1 MNRILPLIVIVA
13 ASTFVAAARADD
25 ITIEAKPFQS
35 TRTRA
40 QVQAELKEYRASGVD
55 PWADNYTQSLRP
67 QAGRTRAEV
76 QAELK
81 EYRASGVDL
90 WADDYTQSLP
100 VPTGKTRAQ
109 VKAEYAAAKAAGEL
123 PDVR

>member
-1 MNRILPLIVIVA
+1 MNRTLLIVTIA
-13 ASTFVAAARADD
+13 ASSCLGTAFADD
-25 ITIEAKPFQS
+25 ITIEAQPFHS

-40 QVQAELKEYRASGVD
+40 EVRAELKEFRASGVD
-55 PWADNYTQSLRP
+55 PWADNYTQSLQP

-81 EYRASGVDL
+81 AHRASGVDP
-90 WADDYTQSLP
+90 WADNYTQSLAVQP
-100 VPTGKTRAQ
+100 GKTRAQ

-123 PDVR
+123 PDLR